1 MLSNG
6 LPRNGLLPGL
16 VAGDLDLPDSFIRG
30 ILASREVKLAMNPSQ
45 TLIRTTLLSL
55 FTLAMLTGVIV
66 TDFYLRHEET
76 RKAKRCLANQGVELN
91 VDSSIAAAGKGE
103 ILILESLE
111 KAGISLSS
119 QDSQGKTP
127 LIAAV
132 AQRHPAVVDF
142 LLERDGVTDSINVQV
157 QTERASALTFAL
169 RDRDFALAE
178 RLLEEGAN
186 IDLDQVVGLPF
197 LVASV
202 QSKDREMVDFLLAH
216 GADVDYR
223 SAQPTTALA
232 LASEAQDIPL
242 MTVLLKAG
250 ANPDVRGVSGK
261 PLLIEAV
268 NTGDGERAK
277 LLLRHQADVNIEVV
291 ESQGQRVTAL
301 SYAHDHGYEAIAG
314 LLLGQKASADVAS
327 LAGESLLSHSISN
340 RDGDFAQRLLGSGAN
355 PNGLAGDL
363 ETPLHAAIRLEDLDL
378 VDILLAAKADPS
390 LVGGE
395 AGATHAGRTH
405 AGRTPLLAAVE
416 IGNIAMANQLI
427 VAGAKL
433 DTDTLL
439 AQAYDKRDDPLMS
452 LLLNAGAD
460 PESIYRSTGER
471 VFDVAIREGASGAV
485 RTLLAA
491 GAKIGDNLWAALLTG
506 EDDLVRLILE
516 AGADPS
522 QKNADGQDP
531 LHYCLLHE
539 KYKVARI
546 LLEGGANP
554 NSNFNAEETWLAKSI
569 REGNAP
575 MALALVQSGATVKDV
590 QTADGHTLLAWAIA
604 HHMTDVA
611 TALLKAGVDPNA
623 TERSPAKDAFA
634 KMFESTTF
642 RYHLQV
648 DTGIRPLML
657 AAAQRNHDIAQILM
671 DSGAKGNVY
680 TRKYLFP
687 VGIGAWYKDT
697 RMMQIVLLGKVP
709 EVQPRRLVIDLS
721 SQRLT
726 LYENEVSTFSSPVST
741 GKPGFRTPTGEY
753 VITDKHR
760 THTSTIYHSSMPFF
774 QRFSCAAFGIHQ
786 GHLPGYPASAGCI
799 RLPYESARFLFGKLE
814 VGDYAV
820 IQE

>member
-1 MLSNG
+1 M
-6 LPRNGLLPGL
+6 
-16 VAGDLDLPDSFIRG
+16 
-30 ILASREVKLAMNPSQ
+30 
-45 TLIRTTLLSL
+45 LIRTTLLSL

-76 RKAKRCLANQGVELN
+76 RKAKRFLAGQGVELS

-132 AQRHPAVVDF
+132 AQRQPAVVDF
-142 LLERDGVTDSINVQV
+142 LLERDSVTDSINVQG
-157 QTERASALTFAL
+157 QTERASALTLAL
-169 RDRDFALAE
+169 RDRDFALAK
-178 RLLEEGAN
+178 RLLKEGAD

-202 QSKDREMVDFLLAH
+202 QSKDLEMLDFLLFH

-232 LASEAQDIPL
+232 LASEAQDLPL

-268 NTGDGERAK
+268 KTGDGERAK
-277 LLLRHQADVNIEVV
+277 LLLSHQADVNIEVV
-291 ESQGQRVTAL
+291 ESQGQKVTAL
-301 SYAHDHGYEAIAG
+301 SYAHDHGYKAIAG

-327 LAGESLLSHSISN
+327 LTGESLLSHSISN

-378 VDILLAAKADPS
+378 VDVLLAAKADPS

-395 AGATHAGRTH
+395 AGTPHAGRTH

-433 DTDTLL
+433 DTETLL

-460 PESIYRSTGER
+460 PESTYRGTGER

-485 RTLLAA
+485 RTLLAS

-522 QKNADGQDP
+522 QKGADGQDP

-590 QTADGHTLLAWAIA
+590 KTADGHTLLAWAIA
-604 HHMTDVA
+604 HQMTDVA

-726 LYENEVSTFSSPVST
+726 LFENEVSTFSSPVST

-753 VITDKHR
+753 VISDKHR
-760 THTSTIYHSSMPFF
+760 AHTSTIYHSSMPFF

-786 GHLPGYPASAGCI
+786 GHLPGYAASHGCI

>member
-1 MLSNG
+1 ML
-6 LPRNGLLPGL
+6 L
-16 VAGDLDLPDSFIRG
+16 
-30 ILASREVKLAMNPSQ
+30 
-45 TLIRTTLLSL
+45 RTTLLSL
-55 FTLAMLTGVIV
+55 FTLSLLTGVIV

-76 RKAKRCLANQGVELN
+76 RKAKRFLATRGVELN
-91 VDSSIAAAGKGE
+91 IDSSIAAAEKGE

-111 KAGISLSS
+111 KAGISLAS
-119 QDSQGKTP
+119 QDALGKTP

-132 AQRHPAVVDF
+132 AKHQPVVVDF
-142 LLERDGVTDSINVQV
+142 LLERDAVTKSINVQV
-157 QTERASALTFAL
+157 QAERASALTLAL

-178 RLLEEGAN
+178 RLLKEGAE
-186 IDLDQVVGLPF
+186 IDLDQAPGLPF
-197 LVASV
+197 LVAAV
-202 QSKDREMVDFLLAH
+202 QSKDREMLDFLLGH

-232 LASEAQDIPL
+232 LASEAQDLPL
-242 MTVLLKAG
+242 MTVLLNAG
-250 ANPDVRGVSGK
+250 ADPDVRGVSGK

-268 NTGDGERAK
+268 KAGDGERAK
-277 LLLRHQADVNIEVV
+277 LFLSHQADVNIEVI
-291 ESQGQRVTAL
+291 ESRGQRVTAL
-301 SYAHDHGYEAIAG
+301 SYAYELGFETIAG
-314 LLLGQKASADVAS
+314 LLLGQKASADVAALS
-327 LAGESLLSHSISN
+327 SESLLTRSI
-340 RDGDFAQRLLGSGAN
+340 RDRNGAFAQRLLGSGAN
-355 PNGLAGDL
+355 PNGRSGEE
-363 ETPLHAAIRLEDLDL
+363 ETPLLAAIGLEDLDL
-378 VDILLAAKADPS
+378 VDVLIAADADPS
-390 LVGGE
+390 L
-395 AGATHAGRTH
+395 AGTGADRA
-405 AGRTPLLAAVE
+405 PLFAAVE
-416 IGNIAMANQLI
+416 NGNIAMAHQLI

-439 AQAYDKRDDPLMS
+439 GEAYDKRDDPLMS

-460 PESIYRSTGER
+460 PESTYRSTGER
-471 VFDVAIREGASGAV
+471 VFDVAIREGSSGAV

-506 EDDLVRLILE
+506 EDDLVRLILD

-522 QKNADGQDP
+522 QKGADGQDP

-539 KYKVARI
+539 KYKVTRI

-554 NSNFNAEETWLAKSI
+554 NSNFDAEETWLAKSI

-575 MALALVQSGATVKDV
+575 IALALVESGATVKDV
-590 QTADGHTLLAWAIA
+590 KTGDGHTLLAWAIA
-604 HHMTDVA
+604 HKMIDVSI
-611 TALLKAGVDPNA
+611 ALLKAGVDPNA
-623 TERSPAKDAFA
+623 TERSPARDAFA

-648 DTGIRPLML
+648 DSGVRPLMM
-657 AAAQRNHDIAQILM
+657 AAAQRNHDIAQALM

-709 EVQPRRLVIDLS
+709 EVQPRRLVIDIS

-726 LYENEVSTFSSPVST
+726 LYENEVATFNSPVST
-741 GKPGFRTPTGEY
+741 GMSGYRTPTGEY
-753 VITDKHR
+753 VISDKNRH
-760 THTSTIYHSSMPFF
+760 HISSIYHSSMPFF

-786 GHLPGYPASAGCI
+786 GHLPGYAASHGCI

>member
-1 MLSNG
+1 MVCFV
-6 LPRNGLLPGL
+6 PGDRVPQNRYPSPL
-16 VAGDLDLPDSFIRG
+16 VAGDLHLPDPFIRG
-30 ILASREVKLAMNPSQ
+30 ILASRDVTQAMNPSQ
-45 TLIRTTLLSL
+45 MLIRTTLLSL

-76 RKAKRCLANQGVELN
+76 RKAKRFLASQGVELS
-91 VDSSIAAAGKGE
+91 VGSSIAAAEKGD

-132 AQRHPAVVDF
+132 AKRQPVVVDF
-142 LLERDGVTDSINVQV
+142 LLERDTVTASINVQM
-157 QTERASALTFAL
+157 QTERASALTLAL

-178 RLLEEGAN
+178 RLLKVGAD
-186 IDLDQVVGLPF
+186 IDLDQEAGLPF
-197 LVASV
+197 LVAAV
-202 QSKDREMVDFLLAH
+202 QSKDREMLDFLISH

-232 LASEAQDIPL
+232 LAAEAQDLPL
-242 MTVLLKAG
+242 MGVLLKAG

-268 NTGDGERAK
+268 KAGDGERAK
-277 LLLRHQADVNIEVV
+277 LLLSNKADVNIEVV
-291 ESQGQRVTAL
+291 ESHGQKVTAL
-301 SYAHDHGYEAIAG
+301 SYAYEQGYKAIAG
-314 LLLGQKASADVAS
+314 LLLGQKASADAAS
-327 LAGESLLSHSISN
+327 MSGGSLLTRSISD
-340 RDGDFAQRLLGSGAN
+340 RDTEFAKLLLGSGAN
-355 PNGLAGDL
+355 PNGRTGEE

-378 VDILLAAKADPS
+378 VDVLLAADADPS
-390 LVGGE
+390 YAGAE
-395 AGATHAGRTH
+395 AGH
-405 AGRTPLLAAVE
+405 TPLLAAVE
-416 IGNIAMANQLI
+416 TGNIAMANQLI

-522 QKNADGQDP
+522 QKGADGQDP
-531 LHYCLLHE
+531 LHYCLLHQ

-554 NSNFNAEETWLAKSI
+554 NSSFSAEETWLAKSI

-575 MALALVQSGATVKDV
+575 IALALVESGAAVKDV
-590 QTADGHTLLAWAIA
+590 KTADGHTLLAWAIA
-604 HHMTDVA
+604 HQMTDVA

-623 TERSPAKDAFA
+623 TERSPARDAFA

-642 RYHLQV
+642 RYHLEV
-648 DTGIRPLML
+648 DTGVRPLMM
-657 AAAQRNHDIAQILM
+657 AAAQRNHDIAQALM

-726 LYENEVSTFSSPVST
+726 LYENEVATFNTPVST
-741 GKPGFRTPTGEY
+741 GMSGFRTPPGEY
-753 VITDKHR
+753 VISDKHR
-760 THTSTIYHSSMPFF
+760 DHTSTIYHSSMPFF

-786 GHLPGYPASAGCI
+786 GHLPGYPASHGCI

-814 VGDYAV
+814 VGDYAL